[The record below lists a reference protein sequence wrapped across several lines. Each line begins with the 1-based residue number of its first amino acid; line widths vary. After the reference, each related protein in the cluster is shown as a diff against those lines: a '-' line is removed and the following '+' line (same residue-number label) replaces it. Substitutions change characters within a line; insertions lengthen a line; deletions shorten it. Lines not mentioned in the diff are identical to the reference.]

1 MTLDNNDI
9 TNELNMET
17 YQEAKERAST
27 KAFARLS
34 MLDIDLAEFKRDLKS
49 GNYGGI
55 TREEVVLMV
64 TGTEKEIR
72 TWNYI
77 ATLIEKD
84 EL

>member
-1 MTLDNNDI
+1 MSVDNNDI
-9 TNELNMET
+9 TNELNMEIL
-17 YQEAKERAST
+17 QEAKERAST

-34 MLDIDLAEFKRDLKS
+34 MLDIDLAEFKNDLKS

>member
-9 TNELNMET
+9 TNELNMDT
-17 YQEAKERAST
+17 YQEAKERASN
-27 KAFARLS
+27 KIYARLS

-49 GNYGGI
+49 GCYGGI
-55 TREEVVLMV
+55 TREEVILMI
-64 TGTEKEIR
+64 TGTEKEIL

-77 ATLIEKD
+77 SSLIEKD